1 MSRRKWAFI
10 GCAVLVVLM
19 AGILL
24 VGTPAAIALRLAGFR
39 SEGRT
44 GDFLNQRASTVPPT
58 IQWSGQPAPP
68 PTPTAPADGSAP
80 AAAAPA
86 GSGGPSDSGS
96 LDRIVVDI
104 WFLSR
109 PTAFSASDTYAR
121 RLERARI
128 GDGTLAYYLEFDQA
142 GINTYLNTWF
152 GRYVAQEK
160 RVRAVSLD
168 LKPGG
173 AIVYAEVDLEVG
185 WQRVGAVFMLDAS
198 GRQLILAGVDMDGRL
213 YSTPPDGQIASL
225 VARLESESNRALRE
239 LTFVDPAGRLTIQSI
254 SLDEDRVQILAY

>member
-1 MSRRKWAFI
+1 MTRRKWALT
-10 GCAVLVVLM
+10 GCAVLVVLVV
-19 AGILL
+19 GIVL

-68 PTPTAPADGSAP
+68 LTPTAPADGSAP
-80 AAAAPA
+80 APAAPA
-86 GSGGPSDSGS
+86 GSGPASESGS

-104 WFLSR
+104 WFLSQ
-109 PTAFSASDTYAR
+109 PTAFSASETFAR
-121 RLERARI
+121 RLERGRTD
-128 GDGTLAYYLEFDQA
+128 DGTLAYYIEFDQA
-142 GINTYLNTWF
+142 GINAYLNYWF

-160 RVRAVSLD
+160 RVREVSLD

-173 AIVYAEVDLEVG
+173 AIVYADVNLEVG

-213 YSTPPDGQIASL
+213 YSAPPDGQIASL
-225 VARLESESNRALRE
+225 VAQLESEGNRALRE

-254 SLDEDRVQILAY
+254 SLGEDRVQILAY